1 MENTNTKEEGGTRCY
16 TVKDIQKILCISRPT
31 AYELIK
37 RNEFRTIFVGGRH
50 LISKRSFDA
59 WLDGEAAEEQ
69 GGRDS

>member
-1 MENTNTKEEGGTRCY
+1 MENTNTLEEGRKRCY
-16 TVKDIQKILCISRPT
+16 TVRDIQKILRISRPT

-69 GGRDS
+69 GRQDS